1 MAKPPLAQ
9 KITGSPVRFEGLSK
23 TYGPVTAVQP
33 MDLDVRAGE
42 FLSFL
47 GPSGSG
53 KTTTLMM
60 LAGFE
65 SPSTGR
71 IVVGDI
77 DITAMPPAKRNIGMV
92 FQNYALFP
100 HMTVE
105 QNVAFPLRMRGIPA
119 SEQAKMVGE
128 MLGTVGLGD
137 FRARFPAQLSGG
149 QQQRV
154 ALARAIVFKPPV
166 LLMDEP
172 LSALDKYLRSRL
184 QIEIKRIQRD
194 LGITVVYVTH
204 DQDEAMTMSDRIAVM
219 DAGVVKQ
226 IGTPAEV
233 YEAPDSRYVADFIG
247 SVNLFEGK
255 VKECAKGMVTLES
268 PDGFSSI
275 EAAEDRTFAPG
286 QELWLAIRP
295 EKMTL
300 SRERPKEANAASG
313 EAWEIAYMG
322 DVTNYIVKLDGGKMV
337 RASTINRQRSVENPI
352 GYDERIWVSFEPDGG
367 SLLDK

>member
-1 MAKPPLAQ
+1 MATPPLAQ
-9 KITGSPVRFEGLSK
+9 TITGSPVRFEGLSK

-33 MDLDVRAGE
+33 MDLEVRAGE

-71 IVVGDI
+71 ILVGDT
-77 DITAMPPAKRNIGMV
+77 DITNMPPAKRNIGMV

-105 QNVAFPLRMRGIPA
+105 QNVAFPLRMRGLSSA
-119 SEQAKMVGE
+119 EQTRMVGDVLE
-128 MLGTVGLGD
+128 TVGLGD

-184 QIEIKRIQRD
+184 QIEIKRIQRE

-204 DQDEAMTMSDRIAVM
+204 DQDEAMTMSDRICVM
-219 DAGVVKQ
+219 RDGGIAQIGEPETLYRAPADEFVAGFLGESNMFSRPLKAHDAGRIIVDMATQDLMLPVSRAPVGDHVK
-226 IGTPAEV
+226 
-233 YEAPDSRYVADFIG
+233 
-247 SVNLFEGK
+247 
-255 VKECAKGMVTLES
+255 
-268 PDGFSSI
+268 
-275 EAAEDRTFAPG
+275 
-286 QELWLAIRP
+286 LAVRP
-295 EKMTL
+295 EHL
-300 SRERPKEANAASG
+300 HFHPDADG
-313 EAWEIAYMG
+313 IATVR
-322 DVTNYIVKLDGGKMV
+322 DVTYVGDHRRYELALQDGTILVAKAQETDGVTPVARGARVALDWPVSQM
-337 RASTINRQRSVENPI
+337 RAFS
-352 GYDERIWVSFEPDGG
+352 DGIA
-367 SLLDK
+367 LQ